1 MGLQVGLELQPAML
15 DRLRALADIEAA
27 QSMSASRGAGGR
39 RGDPTPFPT
48 LTQNRR
54 RVHGLHAAQARSF
67 DDQSDWMQVAEE
79 WEQLAILVE
88 QQEKSLLQN
97 EGGRSTDNSKQ
108 AAL

>member
-1 MGLQVGLELQPAML
+1 MEGRAKILGAAMPANTHE
-15 DRLRALADIEAA
+15 RLKQYRCLAEEAR
-27 QSMSASRGAGGR
+27 Q
-39 RGDPTPFPT
+39 
-48 LTQNRR
+48 
-54 RVHGLHAAQARSF
+54 HAAQARSF
-67 DDQSDWMQVAEE
+67 DDQSDWMQIAEE